1 MGIEPTPVSCKQRPA
16 IKGRVLHHDHAN
28 SCSGDPERW
37 IVCIC
42 LYIIPTKPD
51 LWPFGAHIH
60 GGWLGSHVAHQ
71 LQRIQEEEQFAHA
84 LKQEEAPCF
93 AIPMLL
99 QLMLMLMMMMIHDDD
114 GDADDG
120 DDDDDDDDH
129 DHDAVIS
136 FCTFFC
142 DGNGC
147 QWLSTAHPAHWLWA
161 WLTRDSWPLN
171 NGRLSV
177 KMT

>member
-1 MGIEPTPVSCKQRPA
+1 M
-16 IKGRVLHHDHAN
+16 
-28 SCSGDPERW
+28 
-37 IVCIC
+37 
-42 LYIIPTKPD
+42 
-51 LWPFGAHIH
+51 
-60 GGWLGSHVAHQ
+60 AHQ

-99 QLMLMLMMMMIHDDD
+99 QLMLMLMLMMMMMIHDDD

-129 DHDAVIS
+129 DHDDVIS

-147 QWLSTAHPAHWLWA
+147 QWLSTAHPAH
-161 WLTRDSWPLN
+161 
-171 NGRLSV
+171 
-177 KMT
+177 